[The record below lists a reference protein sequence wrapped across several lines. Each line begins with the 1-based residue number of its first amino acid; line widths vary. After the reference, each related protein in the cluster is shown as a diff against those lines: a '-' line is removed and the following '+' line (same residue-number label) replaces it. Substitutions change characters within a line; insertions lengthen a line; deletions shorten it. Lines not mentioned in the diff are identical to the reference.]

1 MAFPEKQNE
10 VLKPVEN
17 APHYDRFVR
26 RHIGPRPVDAGEM
39 LRQLG
44 YASLDAMIDDA
55 VPKPIRLARP
65 LQLPAARNEHEALA
79 ALKEIA
85 SQNQVCRSFIGMG
98 YYDCITPAVIQRNVL
113 ENPGWYTQYTPYQAE
128 ISQGRLEALLNFQTM
143 VADLTALDIAN
154 ASLLDEA
161 TACAEAM
168 TMCHRLKD
176 GRNIFFVSETC
187 HPQNIEVIQTRAKAL
202 GIEIVVGSHEHF
214 SFTEK
219 VFGALVQ
226 YPDTF
231 GAIHDY
237 SGFAEKA
244 HTAGALL
251 TVATDL
257 LALTLIK
264 PPGEFGA
271 DIAIGSAQRFGVPL
285 GYGGPHAAFFATRD
299 EFKRQMPGRLVGVSK
314 DSRGKP
320 AMRLALGTREQHIRR
335 EKATSNIC
343 TAQAL
348 LANMASLYAVYH
360 GPDGLKKIAERIHKL
375 TGILAAGLEKLG
387 FNVLPTSCRQSHL
400 KNQNCRQDAGSTFFD
415 TLTICLGDK
424 SAADIVKIAE
434 AHRMNFRE
442 IDDHTL
448 GISLDETTSESD
460 VVEIWQVFKGDKA
473 IGFTLA
479 DVAQA
484 FLPAGSGDFPVAS
497 SKKSGQECPENRQ
510 TGMSALHVR
519 TSPFLTHKVF
529 NSYHSETEMLRYI
542 KRLESRDLSLTA
554 SMIPLGSCTMKLNA
568 AAEMLTISWPEFAK
582 LHPFAPL
589 KQARGYQILFQNLED
604 WLAEITGFAGISL
617 QPNAGSQGEYAG
629 QLVIRAYHES
639 RGEAHRNVCLIPTS
653 AHGTNPASAV
663 MAGLKVVAVACDK
676 DGNIDVAD
684 LRAKAEA
691 HKKDLACLMV
701 TYPSTHGVFEET
713 IREICE
719 IVHADGGQVYMD
731 GANMNA
737 QVGLCRPADIG
748 ADVCHLNLHKTFSI
762 PHGGGGPGV
771 GPIGVAKHLVP
782 FLPGHPVV
790 TPSCHPS
797 PVTCH
802 SAIGP
807 VAAAPWGSAGI
818 LPISWMYIAMMGADG
833 LTEATKFAILNANY
847 IAKRLEN
854 YFPTLYRGHGNLV
867 AHECILDLR
876 RFKSV
881 TADDVAKRLMDYGFH
896 APTLSWPVAGTL
908 MVEPTESESKFELDR
923 FCDAMISIHA
933 EMTAIESGTA
943 DRQNNLLK
951 NAPHTADMIAADNWD
966 RPYPRESAA
975 FPVPGLREY
984 KFWPAVG
991 RVDNVF
997 GDRNPVCTCAG
1008 MDTYVS

>member
-1 MAFPEKQNE
+1 MA
-10 VLKPVEN
+10 LTEN
-17 APHYDRFVR
+17 LTASPDRFVR
-26 RHIGPRPVDAGEM
+26 RHIGPRPADAGEM
-39 LRQLG
+39 LKQLG
-44 YASLDAMIDDA
+44 YASLDAMIDAA

-98 YYDCITPAVIQRNVL
+98 YYDCITPAVIQRNIL

-143 VADLTALDIAN
+143 VADLTGLDIAN

-168 TMCHRLKD
+168 TMCARLKD

-187 HPQNIEVIQTRAKAL
+187 HPQNIEVVQTRAKAL
-202 GIEIVVGSHEHF
+202 GIEVVVGNHERF
-214 SFTEK
+214 KFTEK

-244 HTAGALL
+244 HAAGALL
-251 TVATDL
+251 TAATDL

-271 DIAIGSAQRFGVPL
+271 DIAVGSAQRFGVPL

-320 AMRLALGTREQHIRR
+320 VLRLALGTREQHIRR

-348 LANMASLYAVYH
+348 LANMASMYAVYH
-360 GPDGLKKIAERIHKL
+360 GPEGLKKIAQRVHAL

-387 FNVLPTSCRQSHL
+387 FNVLPTSCRQNHL
-400 KNQNCRQDAGSTFFD
+400 KDQNCRQDAGSTFFD
-415 TLTICLGDK
+415 TLTIALGDK
-424 SAADIVKIAE
+424 RAADIVKIAE
-434 AHRMNFRE
+434 AHRMNFRQ

-448 GISLDETTSESD
+448 GISLDEATSESD
-460 VVEIWQVFKGDKA
+460 VVEIWQVFKGNKA
-473 IGFTLA
+473 VGFTL
-479 DVAQA
+479 DE
-484 FLPAGSGDFPVAS
+484 LTG
-497 SKKSGQECPENRQ
+497 NRQ
-510 TGMSALHVR
+510 SAIGNR
-519 TSPFLTHKVF
+519 QSSFLTHPVF
-529 NSYHSETEMLRYI
+529 NSYHSETEMLRYL

-568 AAEMLTISWPEFAK
+568 AAEMFPISWPEFAR

-589 KQARGYQILFQNLED
+589 KQARGYQVLFQNLED
-604 WLAEITGFAGISL
+604 WLAEITGFVGISL
-617 QPNAGSQGEYAG
+617 QPNAGSQGEYTG
-629 QLVIRAYHES
+629 QLVIRAWHES

-676 DGNIDVAD
+676 DGNIDVTD
-684 LRAKAEA
+684 LRAKAGA
-691 HKKDLACLMV
+691 HKNDLACLMV
-701 TYPSTHGVFEET
+701 TYPSTHGVFEKT
-713 IREICE
+713 IKEICK
-719 IVHADGGQVYMD
+719 IIHANGGQVYMD

-748 ADVCHLNLHKTFSI
+748 ADVCHLNLHKTFAI
-762 PHGGGGPGV
+762 PHGGGGPGI
-771 GPIGVAKHLVP
+771 GPIGVAKHLVK
-782 FLPGHPVV
+782 FLPSHPVF
-790 TPSCHPS
+790 TSRLDETNSKQH
-797 PVTCH
+797 
-802 SAIGP
+802 IGP
-807 VAAAPWGSAGI
+807 VAAAPWGSAGV

-847 IAKRLEN
+847 ISKRLDN

-876 RFKSV
+876 AFKSV
-881 TADDVAKRLMDYGFH
+881 TAEDVAKRLMDYGFH

-908 MVEPTESESKFELDR
+908 MVEPTESESKLELDR
-923 FCDAMISIHA
+923 FCDAMIAIHG
-933 EMTAIESGTA
+933 EMQAIESGAA

-951 NAPHTADMIAADNWD
+951 NAPHTADMVVADNWD

-975 FPVPGLREY
+975 FPVKSLREY

-991 RVDNVF
+991 RIDNVF
-997 GDRNPVCTCAG
+997 GDRNPVCSCAG
-1008 MDTYVS
+1008 METSGS